1 MIYSTQKATN
11 PYFSLPERCI
21 HHQILLTLVYLQHT
35 EKKNLKHIF
44 MQRKL
49 SSKFMCDK

>member
-1 MIYSTQKATN
+1 MIYGTQKATN

-35 EKKNLKHIF
+35 EKK
-44 MQRKL
+44 
-49 SSKFMCDK
+49 KFKTHFYATEIIQQIYVR